1 VHAETKARALLH
13 LSAGEL
19 LGMLCADTLAAAGA
33 PGGEETSAADV
44 AFLRVRVKTGGVRD
58 GVWVFV

>member
-1 VHAETKARALLH
+1 
-13 LSAGEL
+13 
-19 LGMLCADTLAAAGA
+19 MLCADTLAAAGA